1 MRLPSFIPCTAF
13 GHGSSGSTPSTAVGI
28 TKLQQQYN
36 AVIYSGRE
44 AEEDKVINDYSV
56 GSLHISI
63 YLFVLLT

>member
-1 MRLPSFIPCTAF
+1 MRLPSLIPWTAF

-56 GSLHISI
+56 GYHYIFRFI
-63 YLFVLLT
+63 YLYF